1 MDLNAHFAEDLYSQQ
16 WSRRHFLT
24 AATVGA
30 GALMIAGQAMA
41 QRPALSSGPLG
52 ALVYDY
58 LRTAGAGE
66 DLLDLIARAGI
77 DFGRPALL
85 NASGEV
91 SSFHIAYSAQWRI
104 VAYPIESRLP
114 SGAYVRIERAIL
126 HDSIS
131 PRPFKDINEHEMR
144 CALIPEVRDR
154 FDGIVPFPCGPREP
168 FTGEWRKTF
177 EMTVDFY
184 RNYHKVDARNC
195 NIDYIR
201 PAQTVARI
209 NADQPPVASF
219 GVSTKTAPIQKSLLF
234 APDAVG

>member
-1 MDLNAHFAEDLYSQQ
+1 MDLNAHFTEDLYSQPR
-16 WSRRHFLT
+16 SRRDFIIT
-24 AATVGA
+24 ATVGA
-30 GALMIAGQAMA
+30 GVLMIAGEAMA

-52 ALVYDY
+52 TLVYKY

-66 DLLDLIARAGI
+66 DLLDAIVRAGI
-77 DFGRPALL
+77 DFGRPAFLEP
-85 NASGEV
+85 SGEV

-131 PRPFKDINEHEMR
+131 PRPFKDVNEHEMR

-154 FDGIVPFPCGPREP
+154 FDGVVPFPCGPREP
-168 FTGEWRKTF
+168 FTGAWRKTF
-177 EMTVDFY
+177 DMTVDFY
-184 RNYHKVDARNC
+184 RNYHNVDAGNC

-209 NADQPPVASF
+209 DADRPPVASF
-219 GVSTKTAPIQKSLLF
+219 GVSTKTAPIQRSLLF

>member
-1 MDLNAHFAEDLYSQQ
+1 MELNAHFAEDLYSQP
-16 WSRRHFLT
+16 WSRRYFIT

-30 GALMIAGQAMA
+30 GALMFAGQAAA
-41 QRPALSSGPLG
+41 QRPALSRGPLG
-52 ALVYDY
+52 ALVTDY
-58 LRTAGAGE
+58 LRTAGVGE
-66 DLLDLIARAGI
+66 DLLDVIKGAGI
-77 DFGRPALL
+77 DFGQPAFL
-85 NASGEV
+85 NATSEV

-104 VAYPIESRLP
+104 VAYPVESRLP

-131 PRPFKDINEHEMR
+131 PRPFKDVNEHEMR
-144 CALIPEVRDR
+144 CALIPEVRGR

-168 FTGEWRKTF
+168 FSGAWRDTF

-184 RNYHKVDARNC
+184 RNYHNIDAGNC

-209 NADQPPVASF
+209 NADRPAVPSF
-219 GVSTKTAPIQKSLLF
+219 GVSTKTAPIQRSLLF